1 MAKTGVI
8 PKEGLLSD
16 LEYTSVVVSYSN
28 GIDSTGALY
37 WALQHF
43 PREKIWLLY
52 CDTGCE
58 YPDNT
63 ALFYKTAA
71 FLKVKPV
78 LLKDERGFLGL
89 LLKERMKFPDMKN
102 RWCTAYLKTAV
113 TDRWIRENRD
123 QLGNK
128 CLFVSGERRDESRG
142 RAKLPELEYHSTSLK
157 TKRVADFLCH
167 WYRPCLDYEKGKMF
181 EWGKALNLEPHP
193 CYQYLGRCSCM
204 FCMLMPDRHAAEN
217 MKRYPEIADK
227 WIRAEMQINHTW
239 KNGKSLQSIF
249 NECMDIDDID
259 ADLRL
264 DYRFQTIFDVMGKG
278 KSGVLSS

>member
-1 MAKTGVI
+1 MARTKII

-16 LEYTSVVVSYSN
+16 LEYTSVIVSYSD

-37 WALQHF
+37 WALNHF

-58 YPDNT
+58 YPNNPGI
-63 ALFYKTAA
+63 FYKVAA

-78 LLKDERGFLGL
+78 YLRDERGFLGL
-89 LLKERMKFPDMKN
+89 LMNERLKFPDMRN

-113 TDRWIRENRD
+113 TDKWIRNNR
-123 QLGNK
+123 QVLGK
-128 CLFVSGERRDESRG
+128 RCLFVSGERRDESTG
-142 RAKLPELEYHSTSLK
+142 RAKLPMLEYHSTTLK
-157 TKRVADFLCH
+157 TTRIADFICH

-181 EWGKALNLEPHP
+181 EWGRQLNIDPHP
-193 CYQYLGRCSCM
+193 CYEYLGRCSCM

-217 MKRYPEIADK
+217 MKRYPDIAEK
-227 WIRAEMQINHTW
+227 WVRAELKLNHTW

-249 NECMDIDDID
+249 NGCMDIDDID
-259 ADLRL
+259 EDILL
-264 DYRFQTIFDVMGKG
+264 DYRAQTVFE
-278 KSGVLSS
+278 VLRANNGG